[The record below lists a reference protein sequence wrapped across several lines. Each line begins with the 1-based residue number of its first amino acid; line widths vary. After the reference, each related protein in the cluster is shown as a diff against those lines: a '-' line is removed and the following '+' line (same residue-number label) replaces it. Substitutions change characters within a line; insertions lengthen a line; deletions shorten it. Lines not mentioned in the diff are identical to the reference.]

1 MRSSAFFPLLSAGAL
16 TLAGCSSDDSA
27 PAGTAGSGAQAGRG
41 GSSGSGGSGRGG
53 TGGSNPGGAGGTSGS
68 GGASGGGSLTTVGG
82 CSVFTADDD
91 WNKDI
96 STAPVDATWTGRL
109 RNLVGSARIHPDYG
123 GAGEYGIPIN
133 VVPQNQQMS
142 GITFDWYE
150 DESDPGPYPFPAPTS
165 IKIEGNSPTSCDG
178 DCHVL
183 VVQQGAC
190 LLYEGYACEHRPD
203 GWHCGGGAKWDLKK
217 RSLGQRTKG
226 WTSADAAGL
235 PIMAGVLRYDEVQAG
250 EVRHAIRFT
259 VACTRANYVAPATHF
274 AVPGGCSASDP
285 NAPPMGLRVRLRAD
299 YDIAGAPQGARV
311 VLTAMKRY
319 GMILADNGS
328 NFFFQGEAHP
338 DWNEDDIEALKDVPA
353 SAFEVISP
361 PPLEP

>member
-1 MRSSAFFPLLSAGAL
+1 MRARAFVLALTTGAPLLGA
-16 TLAGCSSDDSA
+16 ACSSDDA
-27 PAGTAGSGAQAGRG
+27 KPAGSGARAGSAG
-41 GSSGSGGSGRGG
+41 ASASGG
-53 TGGSNPGGAGGTSGS
+53 NAS
-68 GGASGGGSLTTVGG
+68 GGASGASGAAGASGLSGDALTKVGG
-82 CSVFTADDD
+82 CAVFTPDDD
-91 WNKDI
+91 WNRDI
-96 STAPVDATWTGRL
+96 SAAPVDASWTTRL
-109 RNLVGSARIHPDYG
+109 RSQVGSARLHPDYG

-133 VVPQNQQMS
+133 VVPQNQQMA
-142 GITFDWYE
+142 GITFDWYP
-150 DESDPGPYPFPAPTS
+150 DESDPGPYPFPGPGS
-165 IKIEGNSPTSCDG
+165 IKIEGSSPTSCDG

-190 LLYEGYACEHRPD
+190 VLYEGYACEHRSD
-203 GWHCGGGAKWDLKK
+203 GWHCGGGAKWDLKR

-235 PIMAGVLRYDEVQAG
+235 PIMAGVLRYDEVQSG

-259 VACTRANYVAPATHF
+259 VECTRANYVAPATHF
-274 AVPGGCSASDP
+274 AVPGGCSSGDP

-299 YDIAGAPQGARV
+299 YDVSGAPQGARV
-311 VLTAMKRY
+311 VMTAMKRY

-338 DWNEDDIEALKDVPA
+338 NWDEDDIDALKGVPA
-353 SAFEVISP
+353 SAFEVIAP